1 MVTVLKSDIGIDI
14 DGMMYVLFH
23 TDTVLPIKEQ
33 FIIELK
39 AFGPTIRFYQGQSV
53 FVENNK
59 NIGQLELLNNKMGM
73 FEMDCEIISN
83 DTNTHLNIIINE
95 KIETFSFINE
105 VIGTTNE
112 EEELIRKLEKCKYN
126 YINYINQTINTLEQ
140 IKDKINIKIL
150 NKVKRALQIIYI
162 DDITIQEYEL
172 AQQEIEEL
180 VNPII
185 NNLASAS
192 SS

>member
-73 FEMDCEIISN
+73 FEMDCEIVRN

-95 KIETFSFINE
+95 NIETFSFINE
-105 VIGTTNE
+105 VFGTTNE
-112 EEELIRKLEKCKYN
+112 EEELIRKLETCKYN

>member
-1 MVTVLKSDIGIDI
+1 MVTVLKSDIGIDV

-59 NIGQLELLNNKMGM
+59 NIGELELLNNKIGM
-73 FEMDCEIISN
+73 FEMDCEIVSN

-95 KIETFSFINE
+95 NIETFSFINE
-105 VIGTTNE
+105 VFGTTNE
-112 EEELIRKLEKCKYN
+112 EEELIRKLETCKYN

>member
-23 TDTVLPIKEQ
+23 TDTILPIKEQ

-73 FEMDCEIISN
+73 FEMDCEIVSN

-95 KIETFSFINE
+95 NIESFSFINE

-112 EEELIRKLEKCKYN
+112 EEELIRKLETCKYN

>member
-1 MVTVLKSDIGIDI
+1 
-14 DGMMYVLFH
+14 
-23 TDTVLPIKEQ
+23 
-33 FIIELK
+33 
-39 AFGPTIRFYQGQSV
+39 
-53 FVENNK
+53 
-59 NIGQLELLNNKMGM
+59 M
-73 FEMDCEIISN
+73 FEMDCEIVSN

-105 VIGTTNE
+105 VFGTTNE
-112 EEELIRKLEKCKYN
+112 EEELIRKLETCKYN

>member
-1 MVTVLKSDIGIDI
+1 MVSTLKSDIGIDI
-14 DGMMYVLFH
+14 DGMMHVLFH
-23 TDTVLPIKEQ
+23 TDTVLPIKDQ

-39 AFGPTIRFYQGQSV
+39 SFGPTIRFYQGQSV

-59 NIGQLELLNNKMGM
+59 NIGQLELLNNKIGM
-73 FEMDCEIISN
+73 FEMDCEIVSN

-95 KIETFSFINE
+95 NIETFSFINE

-112 EEELIRKLEKCKYN
+112 EEELIRKLETCKYN

-150 NKVKRALQIIYI
+150 NKVKRALHIIYI

-185 NNLASAS
+185 NNLAFACST
-192 SS
+192 

>member
-1 MVTVLKSDIGIDI
+1 MVTVLKSDIGIDV
-14 DGMMYVLFH
+14 DGMMYVIFH

-59 NIGQLELLNNKMGM
+59 NIGVIELLNNKIGM
-73 FEMDCEIISN
+73 FEIDCEIISN

-95 KIETFSFINE
+95 NIETFSFINE
-105 VIGTTNE
+105 VIGTTNQ
-112 EEELIRKLEKCKYN
+112 EEELIRKLETCKYN

>member
-1 MVTVLKSDIGIDI
+1 MVYTLKSDIGIDI
-14 DGMMYVLFH
+14 DGMMHVLFH
-23 TDTVLPIKEQ
+23 TDTVLPIKDQ

-39 AFGPTIRFYQGQSV
+39 SFGPTIRFYQGQSV

-59 NIGQLELLNNKMGM
+59 NIGQLELLNNKIGM
-73 FEMDCEIISN
+73 FEMDCEIVSN

-95 KIETFSFINE
+95 NIETFSFINE

-112 EEELIRKLEKCKYN
+112 EEELIRKLETCKYN

-150 NKVKRALQIIYI
+150 NKVKRALHIIYI

-185 NNLASAS
+185 NNLAFACST
-192 SS
+192 

>member
-1 MVTVLKSDIGIDI
+1 MVTVLKSDIGIDV

-73 FEMDCEIISN
+73 FEMDCEIVNN

-105 VIGTTNE
+105 VFGTTNE
-112 EEELIRKLEKCKYN
+112 EEELIRKLETCKYN

>member
-1 MVTVLKSDIGIDI
+1 MVYTLKSDIGIDI
-14 DGMMYVLFH
+14 DGMMHVLFH
-23 TDTVLPIKEQ
+23 TDTVLPIKDQ

-39 AFGPTIRFYQGQSV
+39 SFGPTIRFYQGQSV

-59 NIGQLELLNNKMGM
+59 NIGQLELLNNKIGM
-73 FEMDCEIISN
+73 FEMDCEIVSN

-95 KIETFSFINE
+95 NIESFSFINE

-112 EEELIRKLEKCKYN
+112 EEELIRKLETCKYN

-150 NKVKRALQIIYI
+150 NKVKRALHIIYI

-185 NNLASAS
+185 NNLAFACST
-192 SS
+192 

>member
-59 NIGQLELLNNKMGM
+59 NIGQLELLNNKIGM
-73 FEMDCEIISN
+73 FEMDCEIVSN

-95 KIETFSFINE
+95 NIETFSFINE
-105 VIGTTNE
+105 VFGTTNE
-112 EEELIRKLEKCKYN
+112 EEELIRKLETCKYN